1 MESVK
6 IQNFNFHI
14 FKVIEDDYQA
24 LHVTSDYPKG
34 TKEFEKDFN
43 LFIESL
49 NLLKVLFYDRFDK
62 KYTKV
67 TYRKITS
74 SYDACTKQLLII
86 VK

>member
-6 IQNFNFHI
+6 IQNYNFYI
-14 FKVIEDDYQA
+14 FKVIEKDYQA

-34 TKEFEKDFN
+34 TKEFEKEFH
-43 LFIESL
+43 LFVESI

-74 SYDACTKQLLII
+74 LYNACEKQLLII